1 MVSSLRHA
9 LRASF
14 PGGGAFDR
22 TCRSVNI
29 AYCSCK

>member
-1 MVSSLRHA
+1 MVNSLRHA

-14 PGGGAFDR
+14 PGGGAFGR
-22 TCRSVNI
+22 TFRFADI

>member
-1 MVSSLRHA
+1 MVDPLRHA

-22 TCRSVNI
+22 TFRSVNI
-29 AYCSCK
+29 AYGSCK